1 MSPYLHRY
9 WLFGTD
15 TLTFI
20 LFNTI
25 GPVWY
30 NFPDESSMET
40 DELPLLKQ
48 ASYNLT
54 PLGVHYVLCFVMYCV
69 IWKFYF
75 LFLGCISNTST
86 SFLNNFFLLRSA
98 YLIFACI
105 IIICR
110 EWSSLYPS
118 IQGKTNII
126 VILLLYI
133 IFWYCVNLSLFII
146 HMFILNIIYRTVK
159 RILFMK

>member
-1 MSPYLHRY
+1 M
-9 WLFGTD
+9 WVGTINLVYIAALYN
-15 TLTFI
+15 TRINVPLLTPLLTFWHWYVHI
-20 LFNTI
+20 LPFNTII

-40 DELPLLKQ
+40 DELPLLKK

-133 IFWYCVNLSLFII
+133 IF
-146 HMFILNIIYRTVK
+146 
-159 RILFMK
+159 